1 MKYKWIGA
9 SLLNDFIPMGTS
21 PFRCVEIPAY
31 SDFLRRSFFRLIFFP
46 CWRTRINRDSA
57 HANSRARTTRPSTTR
72 GKVNGPGKMIKSS
85 PVTIRVEPTKK
96 TIVFLS
102 DWGSNFHVFE
112 KLFFILSHY
121 RQMLIFSNFTNSS
134 PTSVLEPLYCLLMVN
149 E

>member
-1 MKYKWIGA
+1 MKCKWLGA
-9 SLLNDFIPMGTS
+9 SYPHDFIPTETS

-57 HANSRARTTRPSTTR
+57 HANSRAKTTRPSTTR

-85 PVTIRVEPTKK
+85 PITIRVEPTKK

-112 KLFFILSHY
+112 KLFFILSHHRRMKNISKLNDPSVIT
-121 RQMLIFSNFTNSS
+121 RQ
-134 PTSVLEPLYCLLMVN
+134 SVTPNYATL
-149 E
+149 